1 MNSGYPSVR
10 PRRLRS
16 SEKLLNLIS
25 ETVLDP
31 SKFIMPY
38 FVTHGKSVKKPIET
52 MPGQFQYSIDELLEE
67 IKKVK
72 GLSLGGILL
81 FGVPEHKDELGSESY
96 SDNGIIQ
103 TALKAIKDQYP
114 DLLVITDVC
123 LCDYTSHGHCGIVDE
138 SGYVKNDETL
148 EYLAGISVSYAKAGA
163 DIIAPSDMM
172 DGRVRKIRE
181 SLDSEGLINI
191 PIMSY
196 SSKYASCFYQPFRDA
211 AECVPK
217 FGNRK
222 AYQMNPANSDEA
234 VLETE
239 LDLNEG
245 ADIIMVKPALSY
257 LDIIYRMKQAF
268 KRPLAAYNVS
278 GEYSMIKAAAK
289 MGYLKEE
296 TAVLEILTSIK
307 RAGADIIISYHSI
320 YAAKL
325 LSGRLHTD

>member
-1 MNSGYPSVR
+1 MNSGYPLIR

-16 SEKLLNLIS
+16 SSKLLSLVR

-38 FVTHGKSVKKPIET
+38 FVTHGKSLKEPVES
-52 MPGQFQYSIDELLEE
+52 MPGQFRYSIDELMKE
-67 IKKVK
+67 IKSVI
-72 GLSLGGILL
+72 SLNIGGILL
-81 FGVPEHKDELGSESY
+81 FGVPEHKDESGSESY

-103 TALKAIKDQYP
+103 TTLKALKEEYP
-114 DLLVITDVC
+114 DILVITDVC
-123 LCDYTSHGHCGIVDE
+123 MCDYTSHGHCGIVDDN
-138 SGYVKNDETL
+138 GRVKNDETL
-148 EYLAGISVSYAKAGA
+148 EYLAKISVSYAKAGS

-172 DGRVRKIRE
+172 DGRVKKIRE
-181 SLDSEGLINI
+181 ALDDEGLADI

-196 SSKYASCFYQPFRDA
+196 SSKYASAFYEPFRDA
-211 AECVPK
+211 ADCSPK

-222 AYQMNPANSDEA
+222 SYQMDYSNSDEA
-234 VLETE
+234 ILETA
-239 LDLNEG
+239 LDLDEG

-257 LDIIYRMKQAF
+257 LDIIYRLKQTF

-289 MGYLKEE
+289 LGYLKEE
-296 TAVLEILTSIK
+296 TAVLEMLTSIK
-307 RAGADIIISYHSI
+307 RAGADIIISYYSL

-325 LSGRLHTD
+325 IGR